1 MSLILKKDQSRL
13 KIYKSG
19 PLVGITPTYLLFG
32 MESSKYS
39 DYAPLID
46 FKLVQL
52 QKAAL
57 NT

>member
-1 MSLILKKDQSRL
+1 
-13 KIYKSG
+13 
-19 PLVGITPTYLLFG
+19 

-46 FKLVQL
+46 DIINSFKLVQS
-52 QKAAL
+52 KTAAL